1 MTTANCLSFF
11 KHAAKAAILAAGL
24 FAATLA
30 QAGVLTF
37 TDTTVGGPTWNR
49 PVSLVGLSAVG
60 TNVAYDVTH
69 IRVDQSG
76 SYTFFSQGLLPVAWD
91 NYLLLYA
98 NGFSAS
104 SPLANLIA
112 LNDDFS
118 SVGNA
123 GFTLALSA
131 GVEYFLVESGFANTS
146 AGIYNVTIT
155 GANGGTASIVTAA
168 AVPEPASLALFGL
181 GLLGVAAL
189 RRRS

>member
-1 MTTANCLSFF
+1 MTTAHRSSFF
-11 KHAAKAAILAAGL
+11 KHAAQAAILAAGL

-30 QAGVLTF
+30 QAGILTF
-37 TDTTVGGPTWNR
+37 TDTTVGGPSWNR
-49 PVSLVGLSAVG
+49 PVTLSSLSAVG

-69 IRVDQSG
+69 IRVDQNG
-76 SYTFFSQGLLPVAWD
+76 SYTFFSQALLPVAWD

-98 NGFSAS
+98 NGFAAS
-104 SPLANLIA
+104 SPLANIIA

-118 SVGNA
+118 GIGNA

-131 GVEYFLVESGFANTS
+131 GVDYFLVESGFANTS
-146 AGIYNVTIT
+146 AGTYNVTIT
-155 GANGGTASIVTAA
+155 GVNGGTASIVTGA
-168 AVPEPASLALFGL
+168 AVPEPASLALVGL